1 MLAAIR
7 PESWNVPLFL
17 HVLGATLT
25 FGATATVALVAFA
38 GRSVAAADRA
48 LWLRGLAFK
57 IGLFVLVPA
66 WFLLRIPAQ
75 WIDNKE
81 FPDHEPGWVGVGY
94 PVTEGGAV
102 LIIVMLILA
111 WLARRRLETRTAAVV
126 PWLATVYLV
135 ALGVAWFAMSAK
147 PGSWGE

>member
-1 MLAAIR
+1 MLALIR
-7 PESWNVPLFL
+7 PDSWNLPLFL
-17 HVLGATLT
+17 HVLGATIT
-25 FGATATVALVAFA
+25 FGATATVAIVAFA
-38 GRSVAAADRA
+38 GRPATSERA

-57 IGLFVLVPA
+57 IGLLVLIPA
-66 WFLLRIPAQ
+66 WFLLRLPGA
-75 WIDNKE
+75 WIASKE

-111 WLARRRLETRTAAVV
+111 WFARRRRESWTAAVV
-126 PWLATVYLV
+126 PWLATVYLL

-147 PGSWGE
+147 PGS

>member
-1 MLAAIR
+1 MLALIR
-7 PESWNVPLFL
+7 PDSWNLPLFL
-17 HVLGATLT
+17 HVLGATIT
-25 FGATATVALVAFA
+25 FGATATVAIVAFA
-38 GRSVAAADRA
+38 GRPATSERA

-57 IGLFVLVPA
+57 IGLLVLIPA
-66 WFLLRIPAQ
+66 WFLLRLPAA
-75 WIDNKE
+75 WITSKE

-111 WLARRRLETRTAAVV
+111 WFARRRRESWTAAVV
-126 PWLATVYLV
+126 PWLATVYLL

-147 PGSWGE
+147 PGS